1 MTFREFIDNSLKKY
15 SGLSR
20 GNLFKIIFFLSKE
33 NKNNELLHL
42 NINNEID
49 FDLKKSNKII
59 NKFLNKKIPLE
70 YITKS
75 FTFYNNEYYINRK
88 VFIPRDETEFLVS
101 NIIKNYKNVSNL
113 KILDICSGSG
123 CISNTLQMNLKDA
136 EVYGIEKKGSPFKIA
151 NINKNKYS
159 LKTIF
164 IKDDIFKW
172 IKKNNIKF
180 DLIICNPPYI
190 SKDYKLDELVLKE
203 PKAALFAEN
212 DGLLFYEFIIKNIN
226 KILDKKGTLIF
237 EIGFDQKEKLINIL
251 KQNNLT
257 NYNFEKDQYGL
268 DRNLYIKL

>member
-1 MTFREFIDNSLKKY
+1 MTFRELIDDSLKKH
-15 SGLSR
+15 SELSKS
-20 GNLFKIIFFLSKE
+20 NLLKIIFFLSKE
-33 NKNNELLHL
+33 NKNNELLNL

-49 FDLKKSNKII
+49 FDLEKFNKII

-75 FTFYNNEYYINRK
+75 FNFYNIEYYIEKK

-101 NIIKNYKNVSNL
+101 NIIKNYKNVPNL
-113 KILDICSGSG
+113 KVLDICSGSG
-123 CISNTLQMNLKDA
+123 CISNTLQINLKDA
-136 EVYGIEKKGSPFKIA
+136 EVYGLEKKRMPFKIA
-151 NINKNKYS
+151 IINKNKYS
-159 LKTIF
+159 LKTNF
-164 IKDDIFKW
+164 IKANIFKW

-190 SKDYKLDELVLKE
+190 SKDYKLDKLVLKE
-203 PKAALFAEN
+203 PRAALFAGN

-226 KILDKKGTLIF
+226 SILDKKGTLIF
-237 EIGFDQKEKLINIL
+237 EIGFDQKDKLINIL